1 MVGSFPSER
10 IATAVTRPPFSGD
23 MEDYRL
29 SVTVAERRGS
39 ANVLH
44 GQDFV
49 PSSNPRGDDAPQ
61 ILVEHIRRSP
71 RGSAFSTDRTLHS
84 DLDRPRLH
92 TILPHYDQHSDIHC
106 GLAYPLYTT
115 SRYAWYKTMRVFTGL
130 APPVLTRR
138 TRQCPQPLSR
148 SCLGLATFAVSAP
161 GVTTILGHLS
171 IPLNMI
177 PTLSA
182 RRASTTT
189 SRICMKS
196 TQ

>member
-1 MVGSFPSER
+1 MLCSSSLPIIIYSLAVWTVVGSFPSER
-10 IATAVTRPPFSGD
+10 IATAVTLSPFSGD

-106 GLAYPLYTT
+106 EDAHCLVPCITT
-115 SRYAWYKTMRVFTGL
+115 SSVQRI
-130 APPVLTRR
+130 
-138 TRQCPQPLSR
+138 RQPAMYIRML
-148 SCLGLATFAVSAP
+148 V
-161 GVTTILGHLS
+161 V
-171 IPLNMI
+171 MW
-177 PTLSA
+177 
-182 RRASTTT
+182 
-189 SRICMKS
+189 
-196 TQ
+196 